1 MTFDT
6 CDRVVATWPPLTD
19 PFGALEP
26 ETDVLDGTRG
36 AIDTRRV
43 KNRRDV
49 RFSNFDEFL
58 ADADRLASGP
68 VRRLG
73 NWTLAQIFDHLAR
86 SMTVSVDGTNEQFP
100 WPLRIALRLVRK
112 RIIGSPMKPGYRVP
126 ENVAVLLR
134 PEPHVGLA
142 RVVVESAK
150 RGNSISGC
158 VSRFRRIPHS
168 AC

>member
-1 MTFDT
+1 MTSDT
-6 CDRVVATWPPLTD
+6 CDRVVATRSPLAD
-19 PFGALEP
+19 SFGALEP
-26 ETDVLDGTRG
+26 ETDVLDATRG
-36 AIDTRRV
+36 AIETRRL

-68 VRRLG
+68 VRQLG

-86 SMTVSVDGTNEQFP
+86 SMSVSVDGTNEQFP

-112 RIIGSPMKPGYRVP
+112 RIIGSPDTASPRTSRSFCDPNHTRGCASRC
-126 ENVAVLLR
+126 
-134 PEPHVGLA
+134 GDCGA
-142 RVVVESAK
+142 RQFDF
-150 RGNSISGC
+150 RIRQ
-158 VSRFRRIPHS
+158 RFRRIPHL